1 MECEKCHLQVDYNK
15 AGNLCN
21 DCIEEEAPPPNSQQP
36 PPSSQRKA
44 TPCLC
49 EEGPVAVN
57 SMIQCTKCIRWWHP
71 ACVGLAGLNK
81 HGCNKIQNWN
91 CPLCFELPPGV
102 KDKLGG
108 DDTGV
113 GSTSVSGIKEVVKKG
128 MEEAMPKMI
137 EKIQEQYNKQIENF
151 KTEATELV
159 GKTWADVAKVG
170 QAKIMSEV
178 SQNTTEIALKESMTF
193 INTNLTEMQ
202 NRANNVIIS
211 DLQETAEEDVVTSA
225 YNVLQPLVDI
235 PQSDIVNAR
244 RLGKPV
250 NGKKRLLMVTLRHE
264 QDSKFLH
271 NYKTGRK
278 VVLANNR
285 EIWIN
290 ADLTKTERDVAFQK
304 REEQRARRAAK
315 PARPPPT
322 AHQGGPMAAQGVQGA
337 ATPLQAPAAAHTA
350 VPQQPMGPQPGDAP
364 QQTTPLNP

>member
-1 MECEKCHLQVDYNK
+1 MECEKCHLQVDYNR
-15 AGNLCN
+15 AGNPCN
-21 DCIEEEAPPPNSQQP
+21 DCIEEEAPPPSQQP

-49 EEGPVAVN
+49 EDGPVAVN

-113 GSTSVSGIKEVVKKG
+113 DSTSVRGIKEVVKKG

-159 GKTWADVAKVG
+159 GKTWAEVAKVG
-170 QAKIMSEV
+170 QAKIMTEV
-178 SQNTTEIALKESMTF
+178 SQNTTETALKETMTF

-202 NRANNVIIS
+202 NRVNNVIIS
-211 DLQETAEEDVVTSA
+211 DLQETEEEDVVTTA
-225 YNVLQPLVDI
+225 YSVLQPVVDI
-235 PQSDIVNAR
+235 PQSDIVKAR
-244 RLGKPV
+244 RLGKAA
-250 NGKKRLLMVTLRHE
+250 NGKNRMLMVTLRHE
-264 QDSKFLH
+264 QDCKFLH
-271 NYKTGRK
+271 NYKAGRK

-304 REEQRARRAAK
+304 REEQRARRAAR

-322 AHQGGPMAAQGVQGA
+322 ADQGRPTAAQGEQDTA
-337 ATPLQAPAAAHTA
+337 APLPAPAAAHPT
-350 VPQQPMGPQPGDAP
+350 VPQQPTGDAP
-364 QQTTPLNP
+364 QQTTPLNT